1 MKRRLF
7 TISIMIFA
15 IALTGCGKSANNIE
29 EPTIKEE
36 AEVIETEDE
45 SLTVSE
51 IKSLELITDAEAYK
65 DQDDNIKP
73 AITHEEF
80 LMSKTFNE
88 EVGNIVLDESKE
100 IENQIEEAYES
111 IENIIDKDGLDV
123 KYVKKVD
130 NGVIVKFN
138 SGIKYY
144 YTVATDDVL
153 EGTGTLHVS
162 TQQPYYSSGLEHNHV
177 DEIARNIESSVE
189 NTVFDL
195 NIDDSQVT
203 YDMLHEIFAPNR
215 VVIWDGHG
223 GWDEENN
230 SYFLPLGLNSWDAV
244 EGNEFLQRA
253 AEKEQ
258 LILTTDGRMAITAE
272 LIYGMNIDATNSM
285 IYLNTCYSMK
295 DSEFASALVNSGAD
309 LVCGYTDSVSIKYGE
324 ALLQRILNEMCVKGE
339 DGYTNFA
346 NACLI
351 AMEENGSS
359 DPYSEEHAEPCY
371 LGNSQYRF
379 DDAIEK
385 AVEEP
390 EQEFLD
396 PLDDGAYTTY
406 DMPTVEEPSLQEM
419 PVFTQAKIEDGEL
432 IINASF
438 EQWDESWTTCTSY
451 PYGARKMKVS
461 DNIVIQHSGGIEAP
475 EKDTAEGFNDWYAD
489 LEAPNRMDHSG
500 LSLYIVVE
508 NGEVV
513 LIDIGS

>member
-1 MKRRLF
+1 MKRLLTLF
-7 TISIMIFA
+7 MMIFA
-15 IALTGCGKSANNIE
+15 IALTGCGKNTNNTIE
-29 EPTIKEE
+29 PDIKEDTE
-36 AEVIETEDE
+36 IIETVDE
-45 SLTVSE
+45 VPAVSE
-51 IKSLELITDAEAYK
+51 VKHLELVTVAEDYQN
-65 DQDDNIKP
+65 QDDNTKP
-73 AITHEEF
+73 SITHEDF
-80 LMSKTFNE
+80 LMSKEFG
-88 EVGNIVLDESKE
+88 EVVGSVVLDKSKA
-100 IENQIEEAYES
+100 IETQIEEAYES
-111 IENIIDKDGLDV
+111 IQGIIDKDGFDV

-130 NGVIVKFN
+130 NGVIVKFS

-144 YTVATDDVL
+144 YTVAADDVL
-153 EGTGTLHVS
+153 DGTGTLHVS
-162 TQQPYYSSGLEHNHV
+162 TQQPYYSSGLNHDHV

-203 YDMLHEIFAPNR
+203 YDMIREIFAPNR

-223 GWDEENN
+223 GWDEDNN

-244 EGNEFLQRA
+244 EGNEFLERA

-258 LILTTDGRMAITAE
+258 IVLTTDGRMAITSE

-285 IYLNTCYSMK
+285 IYLNTCYSLR

-324 ALLQRILNEMCVKGE
+324 ALLKRILAEMCVKGE
-339 DGYTNFA
+339 EGYTTFA
-346 NACLI
+346 NACLV

-359 DPYSEEHAEPCY
+359 DPYCEEHAEPCY
-371 LGNSQYRF
+371 LGNDQYRF

-385 AVEEP
+385 IVEVP
-390 EQEFLD
+390 EQEYLD

-406 DMPTVEEPSLQEM
+406 DTPSVEEPTLQEM
-419 PVFTQAKIEDGEL
+419 PVFTQAKIENGEL

-438 EQWDESWTTCTSY
+438 EQWDENWTTCTSY
-451 PYGARKMKVS
+451 PYGTRKMKVS
-461 DNIVIQHSGGIEAP
+461 DSIVIQHSGGIEAP
-475 EKDTAEGFNDWYAD
+475 EKDTVEGFNDWYAD